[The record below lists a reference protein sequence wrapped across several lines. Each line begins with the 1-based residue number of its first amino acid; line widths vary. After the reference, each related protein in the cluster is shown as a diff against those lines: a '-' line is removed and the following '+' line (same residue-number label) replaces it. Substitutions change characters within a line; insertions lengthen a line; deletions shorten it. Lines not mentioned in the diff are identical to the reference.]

1 MNAAQWIITAGGV
14 VTALAAIVQFV
25 VRPVVRWGIRIE
37 QAVTLVES
45 NMVNNGG
52 ASLRDAIDRIEMRLA
67 AVEKAVEKNP
77 ASSTVRKK
85 SATKSVK

>member
-14 VTALAAIVQFV
+14 VTALAAIFQFV
-25 VRPVVRWGIRIE
+25 VRPVVRWGVRIE

-52 ASLRDAIDRIEMRLA
+52 ASLRDAIDRIEMRLVV
-67 AVEKAVEKNP
+67 VEKAVEKKP
-77 ASSTVRKK
+77 ESSTVRKK